1 MPILYN
7 PGANLDHEKYYH
19 SFVGDIVCDR
29 WDISRLRK
37 YLWGILF
44 YWLCDCNEIKEVL
57 KYNDSIHRL
66 KRWSQELLEYEFVIV
81 HRLAAI
87 MKDVDSISRY
97 IDPLVRQ

>member
-1 MPILYN
+1 MRPDNSSESLVAMINLKFTRECLFNSIRSDLHLMPILYN
-7 PGANLDHEKYYH
+7 HGANLDHEKDYH

-37 YLWGILF
+37 YLWGVLF

-66 KRWSQELLEYEFVIV
+66 KR
-81 HRLAAI
+81 
-87 MKDVDSISRY
+87 
-97 IDPLVRQ
+97 